1 VPIKIGRHNRRPT
14 KGEEIMNR
22 TSLKINNL
30 PDYAILYKYW
40 VVRYVEGEYWFWG
53 AYDDVSRAGQAAL
66 EINGIVI
73 D

>member
-1 VPIKIGRHNRRPT
+1 
-14 KGEEIMNR
+14 MNR
-22 TSLKINNL
+22 TNLKINNL

-40 VVRYVEGEYWFWG
+40 VVRYIEGEYWFWG